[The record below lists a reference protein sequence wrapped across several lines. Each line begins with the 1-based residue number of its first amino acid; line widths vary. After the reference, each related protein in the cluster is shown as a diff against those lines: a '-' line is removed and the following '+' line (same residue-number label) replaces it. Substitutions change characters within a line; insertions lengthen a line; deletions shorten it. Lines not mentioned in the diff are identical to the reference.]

1 MQQIAVSRLE
11 PSALSD
17 NTEYVIYAYDS
28 FEDEK
33 LGANHWQLIA
43 SSKDCEEMV
52 SRAETLFNAAQYQ
65 KIEIKQKTFSSRK
78 GKHIAST
85 YKIYEQKPDIK
96 ILPIV
101 TILLIAFSLVGLI
114 YLENM

>member
-1 MQQIAVSRLE
+1 MQQVAVSRLE

-17 NTEYVIYAYDS
+17 STEYVIYAYDS

-33 LGANHWQLIA
+33 LGTNHWQRIA
-43 SSKDCEEMV
+43 SSKNCEEIV
-52 SRAETLFNAAQYQ
+52 SRAEELFSSAQYQ
-65 KIEIKQKTFSSRK
+65 KIEIKQKTFNIRK
-78 GKHIAST
+78 GKHVAST

-96 ILPIV
+96 FLPLI

>member
-1 MQQIAVSRLE
+1 MQQIAVSRIE
-11 PSALSD
+11 SSALSD
-17 NTEYVIYAYDS
+17 TTEYVIYGYDS

-33 LGANHWQLIA
+33 LGTNHWQLIA
-43 SSKDCEEMV
+43 SGSDCEEMV
-52 SRAETLFNAAQYQ
+52 SRAETLFNSAQYQ
-65 KIEIKQKTFSSRK
+65 KIEIKQKTFNTRK

-96 ILPIV
+96 IMPIIA
-101 TILLIAFSLVGLI
+101 ILLIAFSLVGLI